1 MGMPF
6 ISKLA
11 NTIKVAKNLSRL
23 DEFSK
28 TLQGRRIHL
37 QYEQMKVYSKQG
49 KNISRSRKSILQ
61 EIDTLSLNDE
71 CKKMLKDMFNRI
83 P

>member
-1 MGMPF
+1 
-6 ISKLA
+6 
-11 NTIKVAKNLSRL
+11 
-23 DEFSK
+23 
-28 TLQGRRIHL
+28 
-37 QYEQMKVYSKQG
+37 MKVYSKQG